1 MATKPEKTY
10 HDPEIGE
17 IKLVRSAG
25 LRRMS
30 IKVHPLKGVRI
41 NVPWLVPY
49 VIAIAFFMSKKD
61 WVISTIERQRQKYGD
76 VKAMTPPE
84 IEAMRAEA
92 KRVLPGRLAILA
104 ERYGF
109 TYGRVTIRHNSSNWG
124 SCSGRGNIS
133 LNLNLVRLPR
143 VLCDYVLLHELCHL
157 RHHDHGPVF
166 HLLLE
171 HVCTDNL
178 LKLAAEGDQEA
189 IALAREAA
197 ASKSKYPLDR
207 VMTAS
212 IRKFPLV

>member
-1 MATKPEKTY
+1 MLEKIY
-10 HDPEIGE
+10 NDPEIGE

-49 VIAIAFFMSKKD
+49 GVAISFLMSKKD
-61 WVISTIERQRQKYGD
+61 WVISTIERQRQKYGA
-76 VKAMTPPE
+76 VKAMTPSE

-92 KRVLPGRLAILA
+92 KRVLPGRLALLA

-157 RHHDHGPVF
+157 RHHDHGPAF

-171 HVCTDNL
+171 HVCTDHIL
-178 LKLAAEGDQEA
+178 RLSDSGDEEAASF
-189 IALAREAA
+189 AREAA
-197 ASKSKYPLDR
+197 MSKSRYPLDR
-207 VMTAS
+207 VMTSA
-212 IRKFPLV
+212 IKKYPLV